1 MGWLPRLLS
10 GYFLLGGPVE
20 VVEAGTEEAIVGE
33 VAMAAGISC
42 WTIKL
47 TDSSWGAGVVA
58 GGGQGAEV
66 VGVES
71 EAAEED
77 GVTSIGDAIT

>member
-1 MGWLPRLLS
+1 
-10 GYFLLGGPVE
+10 
-20 VVEAGTEEAIVGE
+20 
-33 VAMAAGISC
+33 MAAGISC